1 MSGSQYSRGGA
12 PLDFQGGY
20 RDSSGSLG
28 GASLGV
34 YGPSDL
40 EDLRGALW
48 EMIRL
53 EREILRVMEDIL
65 RLLVGGDVV
74 LP

>member
-1 MSGSQYSRGGA
+1 MSGSEHSGGGA

-28 GASLGV
+28 GASLGLFGHSGV
-34 YGPSDL
+34 D
-40 EDLRGALW
+40 DLRGALW